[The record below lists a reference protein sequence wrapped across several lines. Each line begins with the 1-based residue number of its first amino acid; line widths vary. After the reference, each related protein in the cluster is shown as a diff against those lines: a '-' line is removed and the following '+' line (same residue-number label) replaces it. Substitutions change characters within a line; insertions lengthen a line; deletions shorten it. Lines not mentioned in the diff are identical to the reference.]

1 MPELRWLEVRWFL
14 LSLAVSLV
22 ATCGQ
27 KGPLYLPG
35 EDSALTHAEHR
46 LRPV

>member
-1 MPELRWLEVRWFL
+1 MRWFL
-14 LSLAVSLV
+14 IALVMSLV

-35 EDSALTHAEHR
+35 EESALTHAEHR
-46 LRPV
+46 VSKS